1 MTLRPVFLL
10 CIVSFVNTFSIG
22 AFPVLLPEMGRAGG
36 LSDAALGTVAAAF
49 GFARMVFDIPIG
61 LFVTNHLRRA
71 IVLAPCALLLGVL
84 CVGSNGPFPILV
96 LGRALFG
103 AGHALVMLS
112 SLTVILRHREERSL
126 GLSLNAFEMAS
137 MLGVLG
143 GMVLAGVLPSTWTW
157 QVAFVVACAPQA
169 AGLILLPSLL
179 ASLPQEVPR
188 ERKVLF
194 ARGQSGQEEIAS
206 VARSSFP
213 AVTFLAFVAGAA
225 SAVAW
230 SAVGQFIL
238 PIRADRE
245 FGLGRGGVASLLFL
259 PQIVDV
265 LCLLPIGFIADRT
278 RRTTVLGVVL
288 VIFAVGLILVAFA
301 PMTLVLVGCVHFG
314 IGLAGWM
321 LPLSILRRETPP
333 SQIAWRTAL
342 FRVCVDTGIFLG
354 PLLSGYFTGGGLWIV
369 ASGCS
374 VVLCLLGLAFIMRR
388 N

>member
-1 MTLRPVFLL
+1 MTLRPVVLL
-10 CIVSFVNTFSIG
+10 CIVIFVNTFSIG

-36 LSDAALGTVAAAF
+36 ISDVALGIVAAAF
-49 GFARMVFDIPIG
+49 GFARMVSDIPVG

-84 CVGSNGPFPILV
+84 CIGSGGPFPILV
-96 LGRALFG
+96 LGRGLIG
-103 AGHALVMLS
+103 AGHALGMLS

-126 GLSLNAFEMAS
+126 GLSLNAFEMAG

-143 GMVLAGVLPSTWTW
+143 GMVLAGALPPTWPW
-157 QVAFVVACAPQA
+157 HVAFLVACAPQA
-169 AGLILLPSLL
+169 TGLILLPTLL
-179 ASLPQEVPR
+179 SSLPQEVGG
-188 ERKVLF
+188 ERKMLF
-194 ARGQSGQEEIAS
+194 ARGQSGREEIES
-206 VARSSFP
+206 GARSSFS
-213 AVTFLAFVAGAA
+213 ALTSLAFMAGAA

-245 FGLGRGGVASLLFL
+245 FGLGRGGVASLLSL
-259 PQIVDV
+259 PQFVDV

-288 VIFAVGLILVAFA
+288 LTFAVGLILVAVA
-301 PMTLVLVGCVHFG
+301 PLTLVVVGCVLFG

-333 SQIAWRTAL
+333 SQVAWRTAL

-354 PLLSGYFTGGGLWIV
+354 PLLSGYFTHGGLWIL
-369 ASGCS
+369 AAGCS
-374 VVLCLLGLAFIMRR
+374 VILSLLGLAFIMRR